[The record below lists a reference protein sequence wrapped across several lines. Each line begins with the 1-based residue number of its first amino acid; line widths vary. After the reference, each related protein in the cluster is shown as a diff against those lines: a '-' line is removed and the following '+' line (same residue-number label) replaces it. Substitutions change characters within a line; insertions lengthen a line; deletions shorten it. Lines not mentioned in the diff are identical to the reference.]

1 MNYISQF
8 LWTTF
13 GKAFELALEDIY
25 FELGDVSA
33 GEGVLEG
40 DHLIEQAAQRPHIGG
55 SGVRAFHPDFGT
67 GVERSAHFGAGHSVS
82 AY

>member
-13 GKAFELALEDIY
+13 GKTFELALEDIY

-40 DHLIEQAAQRPHIGG
+40 DHLIE
-55 SGVRAFHPDFGT
+55 
-67 GVERSAHFGAGHSVS
+67 
-82 AY
+82 